1 MRKLAVL
8 VALAAFALPAR
19 AGFPINP
26 AAPKPADTAPPVPDA
41 LEGVDIVE
49 RLSEQ
54 VPLDASFTASDGKA
68 VKLSDFT
75 GRGRPV
81 ILTLVYYECPM
92 LCGLVLGAQADSMRQ
107 TGLELG
113 KDFDAVTISF
123 DPRETSRLAAE
134 RQRQYLRKAGWPER
148 TASWAFLTGNEP
160 EIRRVADAVGFRYTW
175 DEKTKQ
181 FAHAAAIMVLTP
193 DGRVARYLYGVDFPA
208 RDLRLA
214 LVEAADGRVG
224 TSFDRLLL
232 TCYRYDND
240 SRGYRPYVLGF
251 IKLGGISVAGGLA
264 ILLGVLWRRDLKKQR
279 KGSR

>member
-1 MRKLAVL
+1 MD
-8 VALAAFALPAR
+8 
-19 AGFPINP
+19 
-26 AAPKPADTAPPVPDA
+26 APKPADTQAAVPDA

-49 RLSEQ
+49 RLSEA
-54 VPLDASFTASDGKA
+54 VPLEAGFTASDGGT
-68 VKLSDFT
+68 VKLADLL
-75 GRGRPV
+75 GKGRPV

-92 LCGLVLGAQADSMRQ
+92 LCGLVLGAQSTSMQ
-107 TGLELG
+107 KTGLELG

-123 DPRETSRLAAE
+123 DPRENSRLATE

-148 TASWAFLTGNEP
+148 TESWSFLTGGEP
-160 EIRRVADAVGFRYTW
+160 EIRRVADAVGFRYSF

-193 DGRVARYLYGVDFPA
+193 EGKISRYLYGVDFPP

-214 LVEAADGRVG
+214 LVEAAEGRVG

-251 IKLGGISVAGGLA
+251 IRLGGATVLGGLA
-264 ILLGVLWRRDLKKQR
+264 IMLGVLWRRELKQR
-279 KGSR
+279 KGSAR

>member
-1 MRKLAVL
+1 MD
-8 VALAAFALPAR
+8 
-19 AGFPINP
+19 
-26 AAPKPADTAPPVPDA
+26 APKPAETQAEVPAA

-54 VPLDASFTASDGKA
+54 VPLDVGFTDSTGRA
-68 VKLSDFT
+68 VKLADLT
-75 GRGRPV
+75 GKGRPV

-92 LCGLVLGAQADSMRQ
+92 LCGLVLGAQATAMQ
-107 TGLELG
+107 KTGLELG

-123 DPRETSRLAAE
+123 DPSENSRLAAE
-134 RQRQYLRKAGWPER
+134 RQRQYLRKAGWNER
-148 TASWAFLTGNEP
+148 GASWSFMTGNEP
-160 EIRRVADAVGFRYTW
+160 EIRRVADAVGFRYSY

-193 DGRVARYLYGVDFPA
+193 EGKVSRYMYGVDFPP

-214 LVEAADGRVG
+214 IVEAAQGRVG

-240 SRGYRPYVLGF
+240 SRGYRPYVMGF
-251 IKLGGISVAGGLA
+251 IRLGGATVLGGLA
-264 ILLGVLWRRDLKKQR
+264 IMLGVLWRRELKQR
-279 KGSR
+279 KGSAR

>member
-1 MRKLAVL
+1 MTRLAIAAVL
-8 VALAAFALPAR
+8 AAAALPAS
-19 AGFPINP
+19 
-26 AAPKPADTAPPVPDA
+26 AAWPVKMDPPKPADTQAAAPSI

-49 RLSEQ
+49 QLSQ
-54 VPLDASFTASDGKA
+54 PVPLDAGFTSSDGHA
-68 VKLSDFT
+68 VKLADLV
-75 GRGRPV
+75 GKGRPV

-92 LCGLVLGAQADSMRQ
+92 LCGLVLGAQSTSMQ
-107 TGLELG
+107 KTGLELG

-123 DPRETSRLAAE
+123 DPRESSRLAAE

-160 EIRRVADAVGFRYTW
+160 EIRRVADAVGFRYAY

-193 DGRVARYLYGVDFPA
+193 EGKVARYMYGVDFPP

-214 LVEAADGRVG
+214 LVEAAQGRVG

-240 SRGYRPYVLGF
+240 ARGYRPYVIGF
-251 IKLGGISVAGGLA
+251 IRLGGATVLGGVA
-264 ILLGVLWRRDLKKQR
+264 IMLGVLWRRELRQR
-279 KGSR
+279 KGSAR

>member
-1 MRKLAVL
+1 MKRLAVA
-8 VALAAFALPAR
+8 VALAAVALPAR
-19 AGFPINP
+19 AAWPLKMD
-26 AAPKPADTAPPVPDA
+26 APKPAETQAEVPAA

-54 VPLDASFTASDGKA
+54 VPLDVGFTDSTGRA
-68 VKLSDFT
+68 VKLADLT
-75 GRGRPV
+75 GKGRPV

-92 LCGLVLGAQADSMRQ
+92 LCGLVLGAQATAMQ
-107 TGLELG
+107 KTGLELG

-123 DPRETSRLAAE
+123 DPSENSRLAAE
-134 RQRQYLRKAGWPER
+134 RQRQYLRKAGWNER
-148 TASWAFLTGNEP
+148 GASWSFMTGNEP
-160 EIRRVADAVGFRYTW
+160 EIRRVADAVGFRYSY

-193 DGRVARYLYGVDFPA
+193 EGKVSRYMYGVDFPP

-214 LVEAADGRVG
+214 IVEAAQGRVG

-240 SRGYRPYVLGF
+240 SRGYRPYVMGF
-251 IKLGGISVAGGLA
+251 IRLGGATVLGGLA
-264 ILLGVLWRRDLKKQR
+264 IMLGVLWRRELKQR
-279 KGSR
+279 KGSAR